1 MLHGHARSV
10 LDGLSPQV
18 QSMPKISRALITLAG
33 IMQDL
38 LRNAQFSF
46 HQMITSFVSPSYGL
60 NANAHT
66 FAMSVSMTT
75 LPYALDVI
83 QSRRPS
89 AIANQAA
96 VVFHKMAS
104 LIHVMKLV
112 QFPGPPR
119 ASLKPIETRQ
129 FGSSIR
135 CESQSL
141 RKSKGRLQK
150 TKSGRFSQ
158 PSTQAPPHTFPI
170 SVQSI
175 SIQVP
180 SRINRVFS

>member
-1 MLHGHARSV
+1 
-10 LDGLSPQV
+10 
-18 QSMPKISRALITLAG
+18 
-33 IMQDL
+33 
-38 LRNAQFSF
+38 
-46 HQMITSFVSPSYGL
+46 MITSFVSPSYGL

-96 VVFHKMAS
+96 VVFHNPAN

-119 ASLKPIETRQ
+119 AFLKPIETRQ

-158 PSTQAPPHTFPI
+158 PSTQGPPHEVWPMLHGTTFQLANTPLNRL
-170 SVQSI
+170 VRTQSPPLNKPLTTQ
-175 SIQVP
+175 SPCWTGNKTLVSGTQSP
-180 SRINRVFS
+180 CWTG